1 MSIIHILSIV
11 VGILLLVGI
20 IAFAQ
25 DIKVK
30 NNVFEVLYS
39 QSLEQPLWIKYHSTN
54 RPTNVNR
61 GTMDFYTER
70 GLITSDAEDYAHNR
84 YDKGHLAPAA
94 TFSDNMEN
102 LKGTFSYLNCT
113 LQWDEL
119 NRGQWK
125 QLEETERIWDNSERL
140 DIEVDMIFTTN
151 SIKLPTGATVPDGF
165 TKHIHFIKQ
174 NIYKCYEFPNHKVNG
189 VWGLYQIK
197 CKRHPN

>member
-1 MSIIHILSIV
+1 MKNIILGFCFCVLSFYTQAQNDT
-11 VGILLLVGI
+11 LI
-20 IAFAQ
+20 IKP
-25 DIKVK
+25 IYK
-30 NNVFEVLYS
+30 VLYS
-39 QSLEQPLWIKYHSTN
+39 QKLQQPISLWYSSTN

-61 GTMDFYTER
+61 GAMDFYTER
-70 GLITSDAEDYAHNR
+70 GVITSDAADYSGNR

-140 DIEVDMIFTTN
+140 DIQIDIHFTTN
-151 SIKLPTGATVPDGF
+151 SIKLPTGATIPDSF
-165 TKHIHFIKQ
+165 TKHIHFTKQ
-174 NIYKCYEFPNHKVNG
+174 NIYKCYEFPNRHLLG
-189 VWGLYQIK
+189 TWGLYQIK
-197 CKRHPN
+197 CNTHRN

>member
-1 MSIIHILSIV
+1 MKKI
-11 VGILLLVGI
+11 ILLLALCILSFSV
-20 IAFAQ
+20 FAQ
-25 DIKVK
+25 RDTLINKGIYK
-30 NNVFEVLYS
+30 VLYS
-39 QSLEQPLWIKYHSTN
+39 QAYQQPMAVWYSSIN

-151 SIKLPTGATVPDGF
+151 SIKLPTGATAPDGF
-165 TKHIHFIKQ
+165 TKHIHFTKQ